1 AKLRRF
7 YLALIA
13 RPVNA
18 EIASAREAWEAARAA
33 RIIAEETVPG
43 TFIFRDLEKPRE
55 SFVMVRGQYDKPGEK
70 VEPAVPAVLPQIKK
84 DDPARR
90 LTRLD
95 LAHWLVAPENPLTAR
110 VAVNRLW
117 QQMFGTGLVKTSYD
131 FGSQGEPPSHPE
143 LLDWLAADFR
153 DSGWDVKRLMKQL
166 VMTEAFRRS
175 ASVTPEMLA
184 KDPQNRLYARG

>member
-1 AKLRRF
+1 K
-7 YLALIA
+7 
-13 RPVNA
+13 
-18 EIASAREAWEAARAA
+18 
-33 RIIAEETVPG
+33 G
-43 TFIFRDLEKPRE
+43 
-55 SFVMVRGQYDKPGEK
+55 
-70 VEPAVPAVLPQIKK
+70 EPAVPAVLPQIKK

-153 DSGWDVKRLMKQL
+153 ESGWDLKRFMKQL
-166 VMTEAFRRS
+166 VMSQAFRRH
-175 ASVTPEMLA
+175 AGVTAEMLA
-184 KDPQNRLYARG
+184 KDP